1 MSQVSLPIKD
11 EYETQAD
18 LIFSYLQKGPSY
30 CSVHFLL
37 ASLSEKEKS
46 SLLVDLN
53 LQTKIKVKHFIPSFV
68 KFKSINKISFFI
80 A

>member
-1 MSQVSLPIKD
+1 MSQVSLPIND

-18 LIFSYLQKGPSY
+18 LIFSHLQKGPSY

-46 SLLVDLN
+46 SLSVDLN
-53 LQTKIKVKHFIPSFV
+53 LQRKIKVKHFTL
-68 KFKSINKISFFI
+68 FI
-80 A
+80 CEI